1 MHDPP
6 IPRRNQ
12 RGSVSLKTRS
22 RRPAAGIAAVAFTVL
37 ATLVWLLDDGG
48 PTGPEAPA
56 GQTRTERLPIPA
68 ADATDGA
75 AAAPTPDMAHRNPG
89 ASQSADA
96 TAALPQ
102 GYSVVRHR
110 GRMVAGGAMART
122 DDERTAGPDWLRAG
136 DGPRRLEALA
146 AAAGRPW
153 AFGYVELAS
162 PAGRTSLE
170 RSLADAGARVVG
182 SSGRLIRARLPG
194 DAGALRDI
202 AALPDV
208 AGLGAVPAA
217 VKLRGFDVEGGA
229 EADGGP
235 LPVFVTLME
244 EDGDGG
250 WGRSLEAL
258 GATVGAYDADIRAYT
273 ATATREVARLLAES
287 DFVAA
292 VEPIREVTAL
302 NDTAVPAM
310 GADAIRA
317 WDGTPGMFSG
327 TGGASV
333 PVGVMDTGL
342 NLNHPDIREGR
353 ESICGANFAPAAD
366 DADARAQDED
376 LWLDIRGHGTHVT
389 GTILGNGADDSRFA
403 GMAPSVGHIRF
414 AKVLHPIGG
423 GRGDGVR
430 RGMDYL
436 SRESD
441 CGGASAKPALVNMS
455 LSTDSRY
462 WEGRSAGERKLDATV
477 WGHGQLYVVAQS
489 NAGEYSFSNYAA
501 AKNSLAVAAVHDT
514 GGHATFTSVGPTADG
529 RLAPLVSGT
538 GVHVH
543 SARGGGSPGG
553 YERLSGTSMAAPS
566 VSGVAALLMDAAPE
580 HRGRPAL
587 ARARLMA
594 SAIRPDAWFGDA
606 GAFPTDNSGGPGTL
620 QAVYGLGKVSARTAI
635 LERDRADGW
644 RSGSATFEPE
654 DGEYAHV
661 DIEVPEGASRLDLVM
676 TWDEPPAEAIAD
688 SVLNDLDLWLDRDG
702 DCGRAECG
710 EHASASRIDNVEWIV
725 VRDPEPGTYRAKVA
739 ARAVYTAPPR
749 AALAWTVIRGPSTPQ
764 LRIEATPST
773 LGAESVRDVRLEVSV
788 DGYVAAGT
796 QLRIDCRG
804 PDGSGAC
811 DGVAVDSVAELR
823 DDGWRN
829 DLEIPGSDDAASF
842 GQGFSLGEV
851 DGARDILLRLRTGGQ
866 PAVLRLSADAWNAKA
881 ALAWIEIGGGE
892 APGSTFANDDF
903 EDAQELS
910 GSEGSAELDLLA
922 GTPEP
927 GEPGSHRLLDGPFVQ
942 RPSSSAWYKWKAPA
956 SGRYHFGVVG
966 AEQGKGWNRHKPD
979 AVLAVFDGEVPV
991 SLKPVGDGRSVSF
1004 QAAEGD
1010 AFRVRIA
1017 TFARAEPLTLHWS
1030 TGRPANDDFARAET
1044 LDGDV
1049 GQIDSTNAGATLEEG
1064 ESWGRLGGTTWYR
1077 WTAPEDGDWLFN
1089 SNARVLVFEG
1099 DGLGSLRLVSPSGF
1113 TGDVRVPVRAGSEY
1127 RIAVAVKDG
1136 IGLDAGPYFLQ
1147 WWRADSADS
1156 SNDRFAAA
1164 TELTGGTNG
1173 SVEVGVDTLSSV
1185 EPDEPVETGVRT
1197 RWWKW
1202 EPPLDGRYTWRI
1214 GDAGASFDTLPSLQI
1229 RAFAGESLGELR
1241 MLGGAGPGA
1250 PHEFAADAV
1259 AGETLYF
1266 AAGFPA
1272 DGPDAYDVPRASAT
1286 LAWGVTPPNDGMAGA
1301 VHLDTGYG
1309 SVSGSNRH
1317 ATTDAGV
1324 RVDVVGRSAVWWTFE
1339 APADGWYRFSA
1350 DGEGGPW
1357 AVTVHD
1363 EAGNEVSAS
1372 SRWQRSEGT
1381 GAEVLFYAA
1390 AGSRH
1395 AVSLGT
1401 AGGGTGGDFTLGW
1414 DTAEPPLWLRYA
1426 GRLADGHRDSG
1437 GNPVEIRMAGD
1448 LAFGGEALYLA
1459 SGLGLSVFERD
1470 AESGGLT
1477 FAQLVDDDLEH
1488 ASLAWDAD
1496 RSRLLAHDCGAW
1508 TSFEIEGD
1516 GPAVSAPVD
1525 VAVADD
1531 PARCGHLL
1539 IHPEGTFLYRVGGAS
1554 IDVFAVD
1561 EGGGVRFA
1569 DNYEGNYLE
1578 GSALSLDGFLYGSS
1592 GSALIVL
1599 RTDAETGKLSR
1610 TSTGERLASPRWQ
1623 RDPLVA
1629 VGGDGTL
1636 LFVDDGEA
1644 VHAFSLEDPLDPE
1657 RLATLP
1663 RTFPKR
1669 WGYDVRNSCFLAA
1682 ARGHSAL
1689 DVFCEGWGYVA
1700 EWRSAG
1706 AALAETERIEEGL
1719 PDRFN
1724 NILPDFGRPLGVA
1737 VSPDGR
1743 HVYASTAAHGILT
1756 FERVATPR
1764 DAARLALPDGPDL
1777 SVVSVSV
1784 NDPAPLHGRLFRVDA
1799 TVRNRGNAGSD
1810 SSTLRFY
1817 RSSDAVIDP
1826 DEDDEEATRHVRRL
1840 DPGGEAGI
1848 VSSMTAPSSGGTH
1861 YYGVCVDAVDEE
1873 SDTANNCSKA
1883 VEVRVATPDLVVET
1897 PAVDNDTPEA
1907 GASFTLSVTV
1917 RNRGDG
1923 RSSGAATLRYYRS
1936 ADSRV
1941 SSDDRQVGTDVVGI
1955 LRPGADSGESIRL
1968 TAPSSAGTY
1977 YYGACVDAVDG
1988 ESDTANNCS
1997 DGVEVDVSEG
2007 SGGGGGG
2014 TDDHGDTFADATLVS
2029 IPSTTAGELEEG
2041 GDRDYFRAEVNQ
2053 AGTYSVETTGGTD
2066 TYGTVFDGDGV
2077 LREEDDDGGNGAN
2090 FRIEGDLE
2098 PGTYYVEVRGFS
2110 SSTTGSYEVAVRR
2123 ESGGGGG
2130 DSYCRDDDTIQP
2142 GGECEIHGTNVAF
2155 DVSEEGRG
2163 CVRSGGIVL
2172 CDGNAMSYRNT
2183 TLNGE
2188 RITLVA
2194 DRNRDDSWTIDD
2206 VEPEPE

>member
-1 MHDPP
+1 M
-6 IPRRNQ
+6 
-12 RGSVSLKTRS
+12 
-22 RRPAAGIAAVAFTVL
+22 L
-37 ATLVWLLDDGG
+37 ATLVWLSDDGG

-56 GQTRTERLPIPA
+56 GETRTEKLPTPMV
-68 ADATDGA
+68 DATDGE
-75 AAAPTPDMAHRNPG
+75 AAAPTGDMAHRNPG
-89 ASQSADA
+89 VPQSAD
-96 TAALPQ
+96 TTTALPE
-102 GYSVVRHR
+102 GYSVVQHR
-110 GRMVAGGAMART
+110 GRMAEGGAMART

-136 DGPRRLEALA
+136 DGPQRLA
-146 AAAGRPW
+146 AQAASADRPW
-153 AFGYVELAS
+153 TFGYVELAS
-162 PAGRTSLE
+162 AAGRTSLE

-194 DAGALRDI
+194 GAGALRDI

-317 WDGTPGMFSG
+317 WDGTAGMFSG

-366 DADARAQDED
+366 DGDARVQDED
-376 LWLDIRGHGTHVT
+376 LWIDAGLHGTHVT
-389 GTILGNGADDSRFA
+389 GTIVGNGADDPRFA
-403 GMAPSVGHIRF
+403 GMAPSVRHIRF
-414 AKVLHPIGG
+414 AKVLHSFGPAFE
-423 GRGDGVR
+423 DGLS
-430 RGMDYL
+430 RGMNYL
-436 SRESD
+436 ARASG

-455 LSTDSRY
+455 LSNDSRY

-489 NAGEYSFSNYAA
+489 NDGEYSFSNYAA

-543 SARGGGSPGG
+543 SARGGGSAGG
-553 YERLSGTSMAAPS
+553 YERFNGTSMAAPS

-580 HRGRPAL
+580 HKGRPAL

-594 SAIRPDAWFGDA
+594 SAIRPDAWLDDA
-606 GAFPTDNSGGPGTL
+606 DAFPADNGGGPGTL

-635 LERDRADGW
+635 LDRDRADGW
-644 RSGSATFEPE
+644 RSGSATVEPE
-654 DGEYAHV
+654 DGEYAFV
-661 DIEVPEGASRLDLVM
+661 DIDVPAGASRLDLVM
-676 TWDEPPAEAIAD
+676 TWDEPPADAISD
-688 SVLNDLDLWLDRDG
+688 SVLNDLDLWLDRGG
-702 DCGRAECG
+702 DCGGGECG
-710 EHASASRIDNVEWIV
+710 ERSSTSRIDNVEWIV
-725 VRDPEPGTYRAKVA
+725 VRDPEPGTYRAKVV
-739 ARAVYTAPPR
+739 ARAVYTAAPR

-773 LGAESVRDVRLEVSV
+773 LGAESVRDVRVEVSV

-823 DDGWRN
+823 EDGSRS
-829 DLEIPGSDDAASF
+829 DLEIPGSDDAALF
-842 GQGFSLGEV
+842 GHWFSLGEV
-851 DGARDILLRLRTGGQ
+851 DGARDILLRLRAGEE

-881 ALAWIEIGGGE
+881 ALAWVEVAGGE
-892 APGSTFANDDF
+892 APGSTMANDDF

-927 GEPGSHRLLDGPFVQ
+927 GEPEAPAVDGPFMK
-942 RPSSSAWYKWKAPA
+942 RPGSSAWYEWEAPA
-956 SGRYHFGVVG
+956 SGQYHFGVMVPEREFLPHASVEVFEG
-966 AEQGKGWNRHKPD
+966 DR
-979 AVLAVFDGEVPV
+979 LA
-991 SLKPVGDGRSVSF
+991 SLRSVGDGRSVSF
-1004 QAAEGD
+1004 RAGAGESFGV
-1010 AFRVRIA
+1010 RVA
-1017 TFARAEPLTLHWS
+1017 TFARAERATLHWS
-1030 TGRPANDDFARAET
+1030 SGRPANDDFVNAELLEGANGRVEGT
-1044 LDGDV
+1044 
-1049 GQIDSTNAGATLEEG
+1049 SAGATLEKG
-1064 ESWGRLGGTTWYR
+1064 ESWGRLHGTTWYR

-1089 SNARVLVFEG
+1089 KISDRGNAQVLVFEG
-1099 DGLGSLRLVSPSGF
+1099 DGLGSLRLVSSLRHA
-1113 TGDVRVPVRAGSEY
+1113 DARLLVRAGAEY
-1127 RIAVAVKDG
+1127 RIAQAQFQDVRLDG
-1136 IGLDAGPYFLQ
+1136 GRYVLEWWPAGDEDQ
-1147 WWRADSADS
+1147 

-1164 TELTGGTNG
+1164 TELEGGTNG
-1173 SVEVGVDTLSSV
+1173 GIEVRVDDHSSV
-1185 EPDEPVETGVRT
+1185 EPGEPVETGVRT

-1214 GDAGASFDTLPSLQI
+1214 GDAGVFFDTLPSLQI
-1229 RAFAGESLGELR
+1229 RAFAGDSLGELR

-1250 PHEFAADAV
+1250 PYEFAVDAV

-1272 DGPDAYDVPRASAT
+1272 DGPDAYDVREASAT

-1317 ATTDAGV
+1317 ATTDADV

-1363 EAGNEVSAS
+1363 EAGHEVSAS

-1426 GRLADGHRDSG
+1426 GRLADGSRDG
-1437 GNPVEIRMAGD
+1437 DGNPVEIRMPGE
-1448 LAFGGEALYLA
+1448 LAILPDGGPWTRSVLYLA
-1459 SGLGLSVFERD
+1459 SGIGLQVFSRD
-1470 AESGGLT
+1470 PDSGDLT
-1477 FAQLVDDDLEH
+1477 MEYLLEGDLSR
-1488 ASLAWDAD
+1488 ASLALDAD
-1496 RSRLLAHDCGAW
+1496 NRRLLTHDCGTWRSHA
-1508 TSFEIEGD
+1508 FNVEGTANAHNTLD
-1516 GPAVSAPVD
+1516 
-1525 VAVADD
+1525 VADD
-1531 PARCGHLL
+1531 PANCGRLL
-1539 IHPEGTFLYRVGGAS
+1539 LDGGRGFVYRIGESGVDAFSWDGNRALSFEETYDIAGLRGATLDGAGRIYAVGDDGLLALERDAGTGSLSGTATGESLAVSGTAKVPLAVDAEDERL
-1554 IDVFAVD
+1554 FAVD
-1561 EGGGVRFA
+1561 DEGTHVFA
-1569 DNYEGNYLE
+1569 LG
-1578 GSALSLDGFLYGSS
+1578 
-1592 GSALIVL
+1592 
-1599 RTDAETGKLSR
+1599 
-1610 TSTGERLASPRWQ
+1610 
-1623 RDPLVA
+1623 DPLA
-1629 VGGDGTL
+1629 PD
-1636 LFVDDGEA
+1636 
-1644 VHAFSLEDPLDPE
+1644 
-1657 RLATLP
+1657 RLGSLP
-1663 RTFPKR
+1663 RSHREHPFPWLQAQDR
-1669 WGYDVRNSCFLAA
+1669 CGFAAIRGGLAV
-1682 ARGHSAL
+1682 
-1689 DVFCEGWGYVA
+1689 DVFCRSQSFTA
-1700 EWRSAG
+1700 EWDPDGGTLS
-1706 AALAETERIEEGL
+1706 ETDGMDDRT

-1724 NILPDFGRPLGVA
+1724 NLVPDFGLPAGMSA
-1737 VSPDGR
+1737 STDGR
-1743 HVYASTAAHGILT
+1743 HVYVSTPMHGILT
-1756 FERVATPR
+1756 FERVATPQ
-1764 DAARLALPDGPDL
+1764 DSQRLALPDGPDL
-1777 SVVSVSV
+1777 AVISVSVS
-1784 NDPAPLHGRLFRVDA
+1784 DPAPLHGRLFRVNA

-1817 RSSDAVIDP
+1817 RSSDATIDP
-1826 DEDDEEATRHVRRL
+1826 AGDDEEATRNLRRL
-1840 DPGGEAGI
+1840 DPGGEANL
-1848 VSSMTAPSSGGTH
+1848 VSSITAPSSGGTY

-1873 SDTANNCSKA
+1873 PDTANNCSRG
-1883 VEVRVATPDLVVET
+1883 VQVRVATPDLVVET
-1897 PAVDNDTPEA
+1897 PAVDDDAPEA

-1923 RSSGAATLRYYRS
+1923 RSGGAATLRYYRS

-1941 SSDDRQVGTDVVGI
+1941 SSGDTEVGTDVVGI
-1955 LRPGADSGESIRL
+1955 LQPGADNDESIRL

-1997 DGVEVDVSEG
+1997 GGVEVEVSE

-2014 TDDHGDTFADATLVS
+2014 TDDHGDTFADATLLS

-2041 GDRDYFRAEVNQ
+2041 GDRDYFRAEVNR

-2066 TYGTVFDGDGV
+2066 TYGRVFDGDRT
-2077 LREEDDDGGNGAN
+2077 LLDENDDGGSGVN
-2090 FRIEGDLE
+2090 FRIEGDLQ

-2110 SSTTGSYEVAVRR
+2110 PSTTGAYQVVVRR
-2123 ESGGGGG
+2123 ESAGGG
-2130 DSYCRDDDTIQP
+2130 DAVATTITECSGESDGTWVDATIGGNVRANRSVSSVRVEGSANGFFLGSRSLGDMSRGGSEDFTISGRFADP
-2142 GGECEIHGTNVAF
+2142 GAT
-2155 DVSEEGRG
+2155 
-2163 CVRSGGIVL
+2163 
-2172 CDGNAMSYRNT
+2172 
-2183 TLNGE
+2183 
-2188 RITLVA
+2188 
-2194 DRNRDDSWTIDD
+2194 TIDCE
-2206 VEPEPE
+2206 VETTWFETVSAIGQEQEEVRTVGAGSLRTL